1 MINKRKKNF
10 RAILLKESFVSQ
22 PFSPKKNLF
31 LKSQKMISKTTST
44 NSYSKAKE
52 NKNISCNLINN
63 SKNAIQS
70 SSKNI
75 HIFDNNDRYEKC
87 ENSKEYQ
94 FPKILNSTNTNYIE
108 NKMFKSLDYS
118 NYKSSIRRTESNKKF
133 KLPFKKSLFRS
144 FEDEQ
149 TKSNKIINQKYIR
162 LSKVFEKNS
171 KFNIFNYNIPKSSSK
186 DKSIKFKLEHN
197 KGYNNYIINRLKS
210 GYNKNF
216 DSSFIHKINTEYM
229 LKLIK
234 KKDQIILNNA
244 KKYKY
249 ANTSAE
255 LLLEERDK
263 VDDKNLGKVK
273 IFNKIR
279 NYLINQYKGHIIGK
293 EAKQFYSKKENL
305 INFLYDINLLPNF
318 KNNLIKQT
326 YNSNKL
332 DQKNFIEHNNLR
344 YLNIAK
350 IKIQKNKDIKNTS
363 EYIQEQ
369 INEEEKIDVSKIELD
384 KNYTEKYDLYD
395 MEDYLTKK
403 KINQSQVKILDD
415 KEKYYFYNTFMKIH
429 GGIEVESD
437 ECFV

>member
-1 MINKRKKNF
+1 MYNKRRKNF
-10 RAILLKESFVSQ
+10 RAILLKESSVSQ

-31 LKSQKMISKTTST
+31 LKSQKMTLTSYT
-44 NSYSKAKE
+44 NSINSYSKTKE

-63 SKNAIQS
+63 SKNAIQF

-75 HIFDNNDRYEKC
+75 QVLDNNDRY

-94 FPKILNSTNTNYIE
+94 FPKIKNFTLTNYNE
-108 NKMFKSLDYS
+108 NKMLKSLDYS
-118 NYKSSIRRTESNKKF
+118 NYKSSIKRTESNKKF
-133 KLPFKKSLFRS
+133 KLPFKKSLFKS
-144 FEDEQ
+144 FEAEQ
-149 TKSNKIINQKYIR
+149 TKSNKKINEKYIR

-171 KFNIFNYNIPKSSSK
+171 KFNIFNFNTQKSSSK
-186 DKSIKFKLEHN
+186 DKSIKFKLEQN
-197 KGYNNYIINRLKS
+197 KGYNNYIMNRLKS

-216 DSSFIHKINTEYM
+216 DSSFIHKINSDYM

-234 KKDQIILNNA
+234 KKDQFILNNA

-249 ANTSAE
+249 ANMSAE
-255 LLLEERDK
+255 LLLEERDE

-279 NYLINQYKGHIIGK
+279 NYLINQYKEHMIGK
-293 EAKQFYSKKENL
+293 EAKQFYSKKENI

-326 YNSNKL
+326 YDSHKL
-332 DQKNFIEHNNLR
+332 DHKNFIEHNNLR

-350 IKIQKNKDIKNTS
+350 IKIQKNKDIKNTL

-369 INEEEKIDVSKIELD
+369 INEEEKVDLSKIELD

-403 KINQSQVKILDD
+403 KINQSQVKIFDE
-415 KEKYYFYNTFMKIH
+415 KSKYYFYNTFMKIH
-429 GGIEVESD
+429 DKIKVKNNKY
-437 ECFV
+437 FL